1 MFRILLVI
9 SLLLSIVSGWG
20 CSSASAQPEAVK
32 VRMALEQNP
41 PLAGFTEQGK
51 PDGLFVDLMNEIAL
65 QNNWQVQYISCS
77 QAECLA
83 MLDDH
88 RADFMAP
95 LAWSPE
101 RAKWYKFSKNDIVT
115 NWGVV
120 YARPGSRI
128 NSFLELQGRKIAGV
142 PNDIHFLRLQEQ
154 LKIFGVKAEF
164 VSYPSFDAGFKAIEE
179 GKADTAVVGRFF
191 AMKSAAK
198 YKIEA
203 TPIIFNPIH
212 VHIAISPYTS
222 QELINS
228 LDKSLSQLKSDKQS
242 LYYRA
247 IQQRLY
253 PDKPSVFLFWL
264 KLLLTLL
271 VFLLILFFFNFQ
283 NLKRVVKTKTVEI
296 NAQSRLYQAVFNSI
310 LHLQGIL
317 APDGTLLHANRAS
330 LEFAGIT
337 EEDVIGKKFWDTPW
351 WGHSEECREKLLL
364 LIDECIQGKPVAM
377 ETTHRDAAG
386 ELRDIAFNLIPLLD
400 DNGKPLY
407 LIAQGRD
414 ISKRVQ
420 FEQALNSQNAFLGAL
435 FNSIPFDLWVRDAE
449 GRLLMQNHLNE
460 AHYSNILGT
469 TLDASNLSAIVK
481 EVWKSYILDAMRGD
495 TLDIEEREGSKIY
508 RKIVAPV
515 FDNGKVTACFGLNID
530 ITERYRMLREVM
542 ESERRFKMLFDEL
555 PFILT
560 LKEPNTTQ
568 YMDVNRFYCEFNKVE
583 KADVIGKRPTEIG
596 IFIDEQQH
604 AEIAHELAQRGR
616 VVMREVKITR
626 HDGVK
631 RAGIL
636 SCSIVKLAGVPC
648 NLTVI
653 QDITELR
660 EAELALQKARERE
673 QSLVLQNEKMLMIGG
688 MAAGMAHEINNPAG
702 IIAQE
707 LQNLKRRLSP
717 ELPGN
722 RALALKLGIDI
733 DLLSAYLDSREI
745 PVFMDHIDQGVRRI
759 CAIVSSMLQ
768 FSRQE
773 GQTLRPAEI
782 TDVLHHALELA
793 ANDNK
798 LRNNYDFKGID
809 ISIEADPDL
818 KPVYMII
825 TEIEQ
830 VLINLIKNAAQAIYG
845 QQKERRIRIVSRQQD
860 GWATIMIQ
868 DNGPGIPEDLQTRI
882 FEPFFTSKDIGM
894 GTGLGLAISYMIVVE
909 HHKGRIELSSPPEGG
924 ACFTIW
930 LPVEEEFKI

>member
-1 MFRILLVI
+1 
-9 SLLLSIVSGWG
+9 
-20 CSSASAQPEAVK
+20 
-32 VRMALEQNP
+32 
-41 PLAGFTEQGK
+41 
-51 PDGLFVDLMNEIAL
+51 
-65 QNNWQVQYISCS
+65 
-77 QAECLA
+77 
-83 MLDDH
+83 
-88 RADFMAP
+88 
-95 LAWSPE
+95 
-101 RAKWYKFSKNDIVT
+101 
-115 NWGVV
+115 
-120 YARPGSRI
+120 
-128 NSFLELQGRKIAGV
+128 
-142 PNDIHFLRLQEQ
+142 
-154 LKIFGVKAEF
+154 
-164 VSYPSFDAGFKAIEE
+164 
-179 GKADTAVVGRFF
+179 
-191 AMKSAAK
+191 
-198 YKIEA
+198 
-203 TPIIFNPIH
+203 
-212 VHIAISPYTS
+212 
-222 QELINS
+222 
-228 LDKSLSQLKSDKQS
+228 
-242 LYYRA
+242 
-247 IQQRLY
+247 
-253 PDKPSVFLFWL
+253 
-264 KLLLTLL
+264 
-271 VFLLILFFFNFQ
+271 
-283 NLKRVVKTKTVEI
+283 
-296 NAQSRLYQAVFNSI
+296 
-310 LHLQGIL
+310 
-317 APDGTLLHANRAS
+317 
-330 LEFAGIT
+330 
-337 EEDVIGKKFWDTPW
+337 
-351 WGHSEECREKLLL
+351 
-364 LIDECIQGKPVAM
+364 
-377 ETTHRDAAG
+377 
-386 ELRDIAFNLIPLLD
+386 
-400 DNGKPLY
+400 
-407 LIAQGRD
+407 
-414 ISKRVQ
+414 
-420 FEQALNSQNAFLGAL
+420 
-435 FNSIPFDLWVRDAE
+435 
-449 GRLLMQNHLNE
+449 
-460 AHYSNILGT
+460 
-469 TLDASNLSAIVK
+469 
-481 EVWKSYILDAMRGD
+481 
-495 TLDIEEREGSKIY
+495 
-508 RKIVAPV
+508 
-515 FDNGKVTACFGLNID
+515 
-530 ITERYRMLREVM
+530 
-542 ESERRFKMLFDEL
+542 
-555 PFILT
+555 
-560 LKEPNTTQ
+560 
-568 YMDVNRFYCEFNKVE
+568 
-583 KADVIGKRPTEIG
+583 
-596 IFIDEQQH
+596 
-604 AEIAHELAQRGR
+604 
-616 VVMREVKITR
+616 
-626 HDGVK
+626 
-631 RAGIL
+631 
-636 SCSIVKLAGVPC
+636 VKLAGVPC